1 MASTSFELARV
12 AAMAADEKKARDL
25 LLIDLTDVSDV
36 CDYFLIMTA
45 NNARQADTLVDDIKL
60 KVSDN
65 CNEKPLSIEGR
76 AGGNWVLVDYGAL
89 VVHIFLQETREYYRL
104 ERLWG
109 DAPRVSLGLESEMA
123 DEQAWAAGASDDQLA
138 DPDDVRAALVTDID
152 AEDDLDFA

>member
-1 MASTSFELARV
+1 M
-12 AAMAADEKKARDL
+12 
-25 LLIDLTDVSDV
+25 
-36 CDYFLIMTA
+36 
-45 NNARQADTLVDDIKL
+45 
-60 KVSDN
+60 
-65 CNEKPLSIEGR
+65 
-76 AGGNWVLVDYGAL
+76 LVDYGAL
-89 VVHIFLQETREYYRL
+89 VVHIFQQDTREYYRL